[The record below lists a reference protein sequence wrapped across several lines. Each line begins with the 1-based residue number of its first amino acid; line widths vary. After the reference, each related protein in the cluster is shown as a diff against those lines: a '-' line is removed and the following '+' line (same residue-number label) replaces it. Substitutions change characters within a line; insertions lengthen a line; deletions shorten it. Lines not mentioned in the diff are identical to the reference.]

1 MDETGLNYKLV
12 NRAVRTFLCAACL
25 AEAVRI
31 PVGRLGK
38 MADRFRESGCSMF
51 PPRRDFPSSGATEG
65 EA

>member
-38 MADRFRESGCSMF
+38 MADRFRESGC
-51 PPRRDFPSSGATEG
+51 
-65 EA
+65 